1 MDNWQRIDSVI
12 RWANMTINYFALYIG
27 LPRGENLYQI
37 KKGNN
42 GISRNLADKI
52 VTKFPEVSLAWLL
65 TGEGQMFVDEKLC
78 GVQIP
83 FYQVDVESH
92 ITRLDEL
99 APDREMVIPQ
109 LTGCDLAM
117 LYNGKAMGCSIPSG
131 SIVFLKKMTPE
142 EIIPGLEYVIVC
154 QKIITLRIVRTSERD
169 SEWRLVAA
177 DRENFDDI
185 FVKASDIEQVYQVV
199 GKLEIKI
206 KNRIMFSGIVER
218 TVTLTDIRIEQQNK
232 TFTFR
237 ADFCGE
243 LKIDQSIAHNGVCLT
258 VVDITE
264 DTYSVTAM
272 KETLLRSNLGQLQV
286 GDIVNVER
294 SMRPDALLDGHI
306 VQGHVDQTAVCTA
319 VDDAEG
325 SWYFTFKYE
334 PAGDNCT
341 VEKGSITVNGVSLTV
356 CNSQEGQFQVAI
368 IPYTYEHTNF
378 NRIKPGTLVNLEF
391 DIIGKYIAR
400 LMKNYLK

>member
-1 MDNWQRIDSVI
+1 MHSD
-12 RWANMTINYFALYIG
+12 IG

-42 GISRNLADKI
+42 GISRNLAYKI

-206 KNRIMFSGIVER
+206 
-218 TVTLTDIRIEQQNK
+218 
-232 TFTFR
+232 
-237 ADFCGE
+237 
-243 LKIDQSIAHNGVCLT
+243 
-258 VVDITE
+258 
-264 DTYSVTAM
+264 
-272 KETLLRSNLGQLQV
+272 
-286 GDIVNVER
+286 
-294 SMRPDALLDGHI
+294 
-306 VQGHVDQTAVCTA
+306 
-319 VDDAEG
+319 
-325 SWYFTFKYE
+325 
-334 PAGDNCT
+334 
-341 VEKGSITVNGVSLTV
+341 
-356 CNSQEGQFQVAI
+356 
-368 IPYTYEHTNF
+368 
-378 NRIKPGTLVNLEF
+378 
-391 DIIGKYIAR
+391 
-400 LMKNYLK
+400 

>member
-42 GISRNLADKI
+42 GISRNLAYKI

-154 QKIITLRIVRTSERD
+154 QKIITLFANSSHFGAGFRM
-169 SEWRLVAA
+169 A
-177 DRENFDDI
+177 
-185 FVKASDIEQVYQVV
+185 V
-199 GKLEIKI
+199 GCCGPGKFRRYFRQGFRYRAGI
-206 KNRIMFSGIVER
+206 SGR
-218 TVTLTDIRIEQQNK
+218 
-232 TFTFR
+232 
-237 ADFCGE
+237 G
-243 LKIDQSIAHNGVCLT
+243 
-258 VVDITE
+258 
-264 DTYSVTAM
+264 
-272 KETLLRSNLGQLQV
+272 QV
-286 GDIVNVER
+286 GN
-294 SMRPDALLDGHI
+294 
-306 VQGHVDQTAVCTA
+306 
-319 VDDAEG
+319 
-325 SWYFTFKYE
+325 
-334 PAGDNCT
+334 
-341 VEKGSITVNGVSLTV
+341 
-356 CNSQEGQFQVAI
+356 
-368 IPYTYEHTNF
+368 
-378 NRIKPGTLVNLEF
+378 
-391 DIIGKYIAR
+391 
-400 LMKNYLK
+400 

>member
-117 LYNGKAMGCSIPSG
+117 LYNGKAMGYSIPSG
-131 SIVFLKKMTPE
+131 SIVFLKKNDARGDYSRTRIRDCLSKNHNFADSSHFGAGFRMAVGCCG
-142 EIIPGLEYVIVC
+142 PGKFRRYFRQGFRYRAGI
-154 QKIITLRIVRTSERD
+154 
-169 SEWRLVAA
+169 
-177 DRENFDDI
+177 
-185 FVKASDIEQVYQVV
+185 
-199 GKLEIKI
+199 
-206 KNRIMFSGIVER
+206 SGR
-218 TVTLTDIRIEQQNK
+218 
-232 TFTFR
+232 
-237 ADFCGE
+237 G
-243 LKIDQSIAHNGVCLT
+243 
-258 VVDITE
+258 
-264 DTYSVTAM
+264 
-272 KETLLRSNLGQLQV
+272 QV
-286 GDIVNVER
+286 GN
-294 SMRPDALLDGHI
+294 
-306 VQGHVDQTAVCTA
+306 
-319 VDDAEG
+319 
-325 SWYFTFKYE
+325 
-334 PAGDNCT
+334 
-341 VEKGSITVNGVSLTV
+341 
-356 CNSQEGQFQVAI
+356 
-368 IPYTYEHTNF
+368 
-378 NRIKPGTLVNLEF
+378 
-391 DIIGKYIAR
+391 
-400 LMKNYLK
+400 

>member
-42 GISRNLADKI
+42 GISRNLAYKI

-109 LTGCDLAM
+109 QTGCDLAM
-117 LYNGKAMGCSIPSG
+117 LDNEKAMRCSIPSG
-131 SIVFLKKMTPE
+131 SIVFLKKLTPE

-154 QKIITLRIVRTSERD
+154 QKIITLRIVRTTERD
-169 SEWRLVAA
+169 SERRMVAA

-185 FVKASDIEQVYQVV
+185 LVKASDNEQ
-199 GKLEIKI
+199 
-206 KNRIMFSGIVER
+206 
-218 TVTLTDIRIEQQNK
+218 
-232 TFTFR
+232 
-237 ADFCGE
+237 A
-243 LKIDQSIAHNGVCLT
+243 
-258 VVDITE
+258 
-264 DTYSVTAM
+264 
-272 KETLLRSNLGQLQV
+272 
-286 GDIVNVER
+286 
-294 SMRPDALLDGHI
+294 
-306 VQGHVDQTAVCTA
+306 
-319 VDDAEG
+319 
-325 SWYFTFKYE
+325 
-334 PAGDNCT
+334 
-341 VEKGSITVNGVSLTV
+341 
-356 CNSQEGQFQVAI
+356 
-368 IPYTYEHTNF
+368 
-378 NRIKPGTLVNLEF
+378 
-391 DIIGKYIAR
+391 
-400 LMKNYLK
+400 

>member
-1 MDNWQRIDSVI
+1 
-12 RWANMTINYFALYIG
+12 
-27 LPRGENLYQI
+27 
-37 KKGNN
+37 
-42 GISRNLADKI
+42 
-52 VTKFPEVSLAWLL
+52 
-65 TGEGQMFVDEKLC
+65 
-78 GVQIP
+78 
-83 FYQVDVESH
+83 
-92 ITRLDEL
+92 
-99 APDREMVIPQ
+99 
-109 LTGCDLAM
+109 
-117 LYNGKAMGCSIPSG
+117 
-131 SIVFLKKMTPE
+131 
-142 EIIPGLEYVIVC
+142 
-154 QKIITLRIVRTSERD
+154 
-169 SEWRLVAA
+169 
-177 DRENFDDI
+177 
-185 FVKASDIEQVYQVV
+185 
-199 GKLEIKI
+199 
-206 KNRIMFSGIVER
+206 MFSGIIEEFAI
-218 TVTLTDIRIEQQNK
+218 VTSVKKDRENIDLSLK
-232 TFTFR
+232 CTFT
-237 ADFCGE
+237 DE

-258 VVDITE
+258 VVDIKDGIYT
-264 DTYSVTAM
+264 VTAM

>member
-1 MDNWQRIDSVI
+1 
-12 RWANMTINYFALYIG
+12 
-27 LPRGENLYQI
+27 
-37 KKGNN
+37 
-42 GISRNLADKI
+42 
-52 VTKFPEVSLAWLL
+52 
-65 TGEGQMFVDEKLC
+65 
-78 GVQIP
+78 
-83 FYQVDVESH
+83 
-92 ITRLDEL
+92 
-99 APDREMVIPQ
+99 
-109 LTGCDLAM
+109 
-117 LYNGKAMGCSIPSG
+117 
-131 SIVFLKKMTPE
+131 
-142 EIIPGLEYVIVC
+142 
-154 QKIITLRIVRTSERD
+154 
-169 SEWRLVAA
+169 
-177 DRENFDDI
+177 
-185 FVKASDIEQVYQVV
+185 
-199 GKLEIKI
+199 
-206 KNRIMFSGIVER
+206 MFSGIVER

-325 SWYFTFKYE
+325 SWYFTFKYAFDKE
-334 PAGDNCT
+334 MAKRGYIT
-341 VEKGSITVNGVSLTV
+341 VDKGSVTVNGVSLTV